1 MSSPQVIV
9 ANRSKYFLATL
20 ASNAASVNYRE
31 NAIIATHAMLT
42 VAGVSVV
49 SGVSGVSGVSHK
61 FESMWLTVSSV
72 SPGAVNYST
81 IIFIGLAIT
90 YGLPYLWPARGADS
104 KPALSPRYLQYVT
117 VLVSSGKP
125 VGDNAQRA
133 SKRD

>member
-42 VAGVSVV
+42 VSSV
-49 SGVSGVSGVSHK
+49 SGGSGVSGVSHK